1 MTLNPVLR
9 EAIGADIDQIV
20 ADYKDFHRSPELS
33 MQETATATTIDS
45 RLKALGLETHRF
57 GGTGVVAVIE
67 NGEGPVVAY
76 RADIDGLPITEDTGL
91 DYASTAEGTL
101 PDGESTK
108 VMHGCGHDTHITV
121 GLYLAKYLVEH
132 KDLWSGTVVMLF
144 QPGEET
150 GQGARAML
158 DDGLWDQIVRPEVV
172 FGQHVWPVQA
182 GHIYASK
189 GTAMAMSDCL
199 KVTVRGKQ
207 AHGSQPENAID
218 PIVLGAYMITRL
230 QSVVSREISGRDMAV
245 VTVGTFHGGLKENI
259 IPDSAEFTLN
269 IRTFTEEV
277 RELVLDRIRRI
288 ILAEALASGAPEPEI
303 EEMYGFPRCY
313 NDPDETGAF
322 LNHAG
327 AELGDG
333 QVHLDDPS
341 TGSED
346 VGAFGDDIGVPYVY
360 WFFGGYSP
368 AKFGGDEPPAGNH
381 SPFFA
386 PDDETTLKTGIRH
399 SPFFAPDDVETT
411 LKTGIRAALTA
422 VLSKVGS
429 GADE

>member
-1 MTLNPVLR
+1 MPLDSVLR
-9 EAIGADIDQIV
+9 ESIRSDIGRIV
-20 ADYKDFHRSPELS
+20 ADYEEFHRSPELS
-33 MQETATATTIDS
+33 MQETRTAASIDS
-45 RLKALGLETHRF
+45 RLRALGLETLSF

-67 NGEGPVVAY
+67 NGDGPVVAY

-91 DYASTAEGTL
+91 DYASTAVGTL
-101 PDGESTK
+101 PDGETTP

-121 GLYLAKYLVEH
+121 GLYLAEYLVEH
-132 KDLWSGTVVMLF
+132 TDLWSGTVVMLF

-158 DDGLWDQIVRPEVV
+158 DDGLWDRVVRPEVIY
-172 FGQHVWPVQA
+172 GQHVWPGRA

-199 KVTVRGKQ
+199 RVTVRGKQ

-230 QSVVSREISGRDMAV
+230 QSVVSREISGTDMAV

-269 IRTFTEEV
+269 IRTFTEEM
-277 RELVLDRIRRI
+277 RAHVLERIRRI

-303 EEMYGFPRCY
+303 EEMYRFPRCF
-313 NDPDETGAF
+313 NDPEETTAF
-322 LNHAG
+322 LAG
-327 AELGDG
+327 ATTELGSEH
-333 QVHLDDPS
+333 VHLDDPA

-368 AKFGGDEPPAGNH
+368 AKFDGDEPPAGNH

-386 PDDETTLKTGIRH
+386 PDD
-399 SPFFAPDDVETT
+399 VETT
-411 LKTGIRAALTA
+411 LETGIRAALTA
-422 VLSKVGS
+422 VLSRVG
-429 GADE
+429 G

>member
-1 MTLNPVLR
+1 MSLTTSLR
-9 EAIGADIDQIV
+9 EAIEADLDQTV

-33 MQETATATTIDS
+33 MQETKTAAEIDS
-45 RLKALGLETHRF
+45 RLKAMGLSTQTF

-67 NGEGPVVAY
+67 NGDGPVVGY
-76 RADIDGLPITEDTGL
+76 RADIDGLPIAEDTGY
-91 DYASTAEGTL
+91 DYASTVEGTL
-101 PDGESTK
+101 PDGATTK

-121 GLYLAKYLVEH
+121 GLQLARCLNDH
-132 KDLWSGTVVMLF
+132 RDLWSGTVVMIF

-158 DDGLWDQIVRPEVV
+158 DDGLWARVVKPEIMY
-172 FGQHVWPVQA
+172 GQHVWPGLA
-182 GHIYASK
+182 GHVYASK

-199 KVTVRGKQ
+199 RVTVAGKQ

-259 IPDSAEFTLN
+259 IPDSAEFKLN

-277 RELVLDRIRRI
+277 REVVLDRIRRV

-303 EEMYGFPRCY
+303 DQMYGFPRCY
-313 NDPDETGAF
+313 NDPVEAEAF
-322 LNHAG
+322 LA
-327 AELGDG
+327 AAATELGDDH
-333 QVHLDDPS
+333 VHLEQPA

-346 VGAFGDDIGVPYVY
+346 FGAFGDDIEVPSVY

-368 AKFGGDEPPAGNH
+368 ARFDGDEPPAGNH

-386 PDDETTLKTGIRH
+386 PDD
-399 SPFFAPDDVETT
+399 VETT
-411 LKTGIRAALTA
+411 LSTGIRAALSA
-422 VLSKVGS
+422 VLSKVGR
-429 GADE
+429 